1 MDFLGRV
8 FFKDF
13 SLYGTRIKTLL
24 GLNNVSNTSDSNKP
38 ISTATQAALDLKAPI
53 ANPTFTGTVSGITAS
68 MVGAPSGSG
77 TSTGTNTGDQT
88 SIVGLTGTKAQF
100 DTAVIDG
107 NFLYAGDATTPNGS
121 AGGELSGTYPNPTVL
136 NATVIG
142 KVLTGFSAG
151 AGTVS
156 ATDTILQALQ
166 KIVGNISSL
175 VTGVS
180 TVFGRS
186 GAVSAQSGDYN
197 TSQVTENTNLYFTD
211 ERAQDA
217 VGAIIDG
224 SQTYVDGTP
233 LLQRSALTGAIT
245 ASAGS
250 NSTSLGSFTKAQLSS
265 AVSDG
270 DPLYVGDVTQYTD
283 EMAQDAVGAMV
294 TDGTLEYVDATPLLR
309 RAAISGDV
317 TISQGSNTSSIANDI
332 VTNAK
337 MANMASGTI
346 KARFS
351 VGSGD
356 PEDATGTQATALL
369 DVFTSGAKG
378 LAPAS
383 GGGTSNFLRADGT
396 WAAPPGG
403 GGGGAPTDADYVVLA
418 SNSSLTN
425 ERVLTA
431 GTLIDINDA
440 GAGGAVTINADLSE
454 APDTETANDDF
465 IVLTDTSASNA
476 AIRRSILDYTF
487 EQEKLSPR
495 KFYSFY
501 SDFENEVSTTATD
514 GGISETNSGTGAA
527 TSAAAPANNTVI
539 GMVQSSTG
547 TTATGRA
554 ALTSSTSI
562 ISTGGAKFYCGG
574 RVMVP
579 TLSTSTERYQYVFG
593 FFDTLTAANQVD
605 GCYILYDEGGVST
618 GSAASANWQAVT
630 VNNSARTFTNS
641 STGVAANTW
650 TKLEIEINAAGT
662 SVSFLVDG
670 VSIATHTTNIPTGSA
685 RAFGF
690 GWLVIKSVG
699 TTARVVN
706 IDYINVIAQMTG
718 TR

>member
-224 SQTYVDGTP
+224 SLTYVDGTP